1 MAVGMLTG
9 SQTTAQNTIFSFL
22 APALI
27 SAGVDPVNAAVA
39 GAHLAMSGQG
49 MPPACLTTFVVCGL
63 VGGILGKKVDPL
75 RTMFYNMPMCIYF
88 MIVGMIFLYI

>member
-1 MAVGMLTG
+1 
-9 SQTTAQNTIFSFL
+9 
-22 APALI
+22 
-27 SAGVDPVNAAVA
+27 
-39 GAHLAMSGQG
+39 